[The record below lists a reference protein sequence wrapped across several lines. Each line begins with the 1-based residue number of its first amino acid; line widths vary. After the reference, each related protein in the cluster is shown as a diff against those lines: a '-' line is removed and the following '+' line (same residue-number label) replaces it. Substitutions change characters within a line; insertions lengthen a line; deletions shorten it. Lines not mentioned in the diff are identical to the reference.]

1 MLGTL
6 RFKLRSLA
14 QGQCSLTQ
22 KATAANYGP
31 AMVVSAVV
39 DCACGNQVDGSPLT
53 GRRSRL
59 RLPGLHGSGRLPAGT
74 AGKEEDFSF
83 FFLAGCLLGGD
94 RPRCAC
100 KIAKLINLVSNS
112 DVAEINLKQG
122 DEELRICR
130 QTAPVAAA
138 PAVQT
143 VIAPAPAVAP
153 VAAPAAAPVA
163 APAAAAVAAAPA
175 AVDDSKIMRSTMV
188 GTFSGTIKRILVENG
203 STVEFD
209 QPIFEFE

>member
-1 MLGTL
+1 MW
-6 RFKLRSLA
+6 
-14 QGQCSLTQ
+14 
-22 KATAANYGP
+22 
-31 AMVVSAVV
+31 V
-39 DCACGNQVDGSPLT
+39 
-53 GRRSRL
+53 
-59 RLPGLHGSGRLPAGT
+59 
-74 AGKEEDFSF
+74 
-83 FFLAGCLLGGD
+83 D
-94 RPRCAC
+94 RPRCAWLL

-163 APAAAAVAAAPA
+163 APAAAAPAAAPA

-188 GTFSGTIKRILVENG
+188 GTFYRAASPTSAPFVEVG
-203 STVEFD
+203 DRYHQAHLSREWLD
-209 QPIFEFE
+209 G